1 MSENN
6 NVTELHAVA
15 EMESE
20 DIMQA
25 IQNMIGDLLK
35 NAVDKMQTS
44 EAGEKL
50 GGVPADLSE
59 KNTSAAQMDISE
71 IKSFVRFMQKFID
84 NINVMIRHLETGDV
98 KPGETDEKFI
108 EDYMATADTI
118 LEIAAFS
125 TKDNLTGFSN
135 RYGFDNR
142 IVLEWNRACRDKS
155 TLGIMV
161 FGVDGFSGQEDK
173 AKHDEMINDVAQML
187 NKSIKRS
194 TDFISRWSDDEFAIL
209 LPITDVKGSSTVAER
224 ILAEITALN
233 IPGTPEKGGKATV
246 SMGVNVY
253 APEFGDQPVEFIDKA
268 YSCYVKSKESS
279 KSTIVYA

>member
-1 MSENN
+1 MSENTDTTKN
-6 NVTELHAVA
+6 HTAT
-15 EMESE
+15 EMETG

-50 GGVPADLSE
+50 GGVPVDKSG
-59 KNTSAAQMDISE
+59 KSAPTVQMDISE
-71 IKSFVRFMQKFID
+71 IKNFVRFMQKFID
-84 NINVMIRHLETGDV
+84 NINVMIRHLETGGAET
-98 KPGETDEKFI
+98 GETDDKFI

-142 IVLEWNRACRDKS
+142 LVLEWNRACRDNS

-161 FGVDGFSGQEDK
+161 FGVDGFVGQEDK
-173 AKHDEMINDVAQML
+173 AKHDEMLKTVAQML

-194 TDFISRWSDDEFAIL
+194 TDFIARWSEDEFAIL

-224 ILAEITALN
+224 ILAKIADLN
-233 IPGTPEKGGKATV
+233 LPGVPEKDGKASV

-253 APEFGDQPVEFIDKA
+253 APEFGDQPVDFINKA
-268 YSCYVKSKESS
+268 YNSFLEAKETG